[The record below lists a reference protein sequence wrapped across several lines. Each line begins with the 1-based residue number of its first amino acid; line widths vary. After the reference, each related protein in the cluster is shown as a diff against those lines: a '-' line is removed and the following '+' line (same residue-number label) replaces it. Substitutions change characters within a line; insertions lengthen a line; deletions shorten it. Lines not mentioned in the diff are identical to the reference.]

1 MVDASREGTPE
12 GGSPRRHV
20 VTIWVL
26 SSLFAVLAA
35 LVLADISWVTSTD
48 HAVATGVTEAHS
60 GPLNTTMR
68 LITLLGNRWIIGSLL
83 LLVAAWVLRS
93 GRCRMPVAVMIG
105 AFLVNPVLEALLKGL
120 VGRSRPEI
128 AQLVNG
134 AGPAFPS
141 GHVLATVGFYGVLA
155 VFIWRSTSRRSVAV
169 ASLTGAAVVIALVGF
184 SRIYLGV
191 HWLTDVVG
199 GFLVGSVFVLAV
211 AMLSRNHRLAPR
223 SACTHPRREL
233 QRRARVPSSWVR

>member
-1 MVDASREGTPE
+1 MSSSC
-12 GGSPRRHV
+12 GS
-20 VTIWVL
+20 
-26 SSLFAVLAA
+26 SAALFAVLTA
-35 LVLADISWVTSTD
+35 LVLARFSWIVATD

-60 GPLNTTMR
+60 GTLNTTMR

-83 LLVAAWVLRS
+83 LLVAAWVMRS
-93 GRCRMPVAVMIG
+93 GRCRMPVAVMAG
-105 AFLVNPVLEALLKGL
+105 AFVINPVLEALLKGL
-120 VGRSRPEI
+120 VGRNRPEI

-141 GHVLATVGFYGVLA
+141 GHVLATVGFYGILA

-169 ASLTGAAVVIALVGF
+169 GSLTAAAVVIALVGF

-211 AMLSRNHRLAPR
+211 ALISRGHRLSPR
-223 SACTHPRREL
+223 STCTHRDDDT
-233 QRRARVPSSWVR
+233 QRRARVPSIWAR